1 MTRECQVRICEG
13 LGVKFQSLLGI
24 FVGGNQGSPSISVRS
39 TSNSDR
45 KFKAL
50 ASDAKCQEATYAPQ

>member
-1 MTRECQVRICEG
+1 VHSQCRRWV
-13 LGVKFQSLLGI
+13 I

-50 ASDAKCQEATYAPQ
+50 ASEREVPGSDICTAVNSNLFDHLVRDS